1 MPIGL
6 SAEVLGHTQ
15 LPLEHTTTSLSGQLM
30 LGTSVS
36 TTVMVKLQVC
46 VLPHLS
52 VAVNTIVDTPN
63 GKVDPEAMP
72 LVLTT
77 VTGLLQSV
85 AIGVL
90 YTTLDAQRSTSTLT
104 VIFAGQLLNTGG
116 ITSLLTTII
125 ALLLPVAP
133 HPSVTVHV
141 IVWLLPHKLGRMPV

>member
-6 SAEVLGHTQ
+6 SAAVLGHTQ
-15 LPLEHTTTSLSGQLM
+15 LPFVHTTTSLLGQLM

-36 TTVMVKLQVC
+36 TTVMVKLQVL
-46 VLPHLS
+46 VLLHLS

-63 GKVDPEAMP
+63 GKVDPDVIP
-72 LVLTT
+72 LVRTT

-116 ITSLLTTII
+116 VVSGDTMII
-125 ALLLPVAP
+125 ALLLLVAP

-141 IVWLLPHKLGRMPV
+141 TVWLPPQRFGRMPV